1 MFSDSAVRQQ
11 ITMEPGSNTILLH
24 MRTACS
30 SIRTKRVGV
39 ATTVEQLLFIAWEEF
54 LVPFGIGIETRL
66 WLRKDGISPIKALFK
81 LSPDVSLQD
90 LGLIEHP
97 QQIIYVD
104 FKNEWNGGSRWSL
117 YPHESCPGVARKS
130 HLEADLT
137 TAIIPSLQKINGAV
151 AEAESELK
159 RLEHVKKVELQ
170 KSSVKC
176 GLEIKAL
183 VRKHEKEKNDLYK
196 KHHLLLTSLE
206 TEHIEKVDDARRKL
220 TEHKKVKR
228 EAQLKIRD
236 MFGMHAV
243 KIPECTTCF
252 DPLLPPLKIFT
263 CEEGH
268 LICEPCKVQVVANT
282 CVVCRSPGGQ
292 AARALAVEIMIKD
305 IVG

>member
-1 MFSDSAVRQQ
+1 
-11 ITMEPGSNTILLH
+11 MEPESNTILLH

-30 SIRTKRVGV
+30 SIRTKRVCV
-39 ATTVEQLLFIAWEEF
+39 STTLEQLLFIAWEEF
-54 LVPFGIGIETRL
+54 KVPFGIETRL
-66 WLRKDGISPIKALFK
+66 WLRRDGISPIKALSR
-81 LSPDVSLQD
+81 LSSDVSLQD

-97 QQIIYVD
+97 EQIIYVD
-104 FKNEWNGGSRWSL
+104 LKNEKGNGGSRWSL

-137 TAIIPSLQKINGAV
+137 TALIPSLQKINGAV
-151 AEAESELK
+151 AKAESELK
-159 RLEHVKKVELQ
+159 RLEHVKKVELH
-170 KSSVKC
+170 KSNVKC

-183 VRKHEKEKNDLYK
+183 VRKHEKEKNDLTK
-196 KHHLLLTSLE
+196 KHQLLLTSLE
-206 TEHIEKVDDARRKL
+206 TGHIEKIDDARRKL

-228 EAQLKIRD
+228 EAQLKIRE

-252 DPLLPPLKIFT
+252 DPMLPPVKIFT

-292 AARALAVEIMIKD
+292 AVRALAVENMIKD